1 MCFHIYMLRVLSLL
15 CLALP
20 LSAGSPV
27 FNGSFDNSKSWPVV
41 RGIGFPDPAVQHNHH
56 KAIVLQPLETS
67 DAYVTSPPV
76 QLTIGKRYEV
86 SGYVR
91 TEKLE
96 VTDTGRSPIAV
107 GAALSMASLPWDV
120 HSESIGGTHDWERV
134 RFQFIATRAED
145 RVVLE
150 AANGASFK
158 GKAWFEG
165 VSIDEVSS
173 DDAWPVKAAV
183 RTFGPAYR
191 YPQGG
196 WIYLHIEGQ
205 PYERGYQHG
214 FLMAKEI
221 PQYLE
226 RCASDYDPEA
236 KDWNEAR
243 NVANALFLR
252 GFDQEIL
259 AEIKGIA
266 EGASDAGAKWQ
277 NRRIDLIDIVTANT
291 IVEMGELRAA
301 LPMTPT
307 GLEGLHLKS
316 PQYANRDLAV
326 TERCSAFAATGKA
339 TKDGKMIVAHTTW
352 WPLTLAEQTNVMLDI
367 RPAKGRHLL
376 MQSYPGGIESGTDW
390 YQNDAGVVLT
400 ETTIRQS
407 PFNREGTPIAFRARQ
422 AIQYGDSIDKV
433 VELLSNKNNGL
444 YTNEW
449 LIGDAKTNEV
459 AMFELGTYQRKLWRS
474 GKQEWFGGTEGFY
487 WGCNNAKD
495 LQVRLEYKPD
505 PKDAP
510 EHIPYVPTER
520 DLKWQEMYE
529 QYKGAIDE
537 QFAFLA
543 FRTAPLV
550 SASAMDAKVVTADM
564 ASRLMVWAVIG
575 KPNEREWVPSE
586 WQSKSYSKNDGLY
599 SSGYRLITA
608 EPSESLR
615 LAVNQNERE
624 RAQAKPVDKD
634 SSGTSPSYR
643 RRLWEGWILPASDT
657 DVWLSAGSEAYYQ
670 DLDSGEVDE
679 RMQAHWAQYR
689 AAKLADPETPITRFE
704 EESNRGAI
712 MLDSLRKGMGDDR
725 FFDFMKK
732 YFAANTTKV
741 VKASAFLEAAGTTP
755 TMPLDKGG
763 PEYLCRDIMWQLKQ
777 AIIVYGTTTEASAN
791 RYAAEQLQKGLLNRY
806 EAAIPIR
813 KDFEVSDAELKA
825 HSVIFVG
832 RPETNAAIA
841 GFQHRLK
848 LNYDGADFRLNG
860 QDHASETEGLM
871 LATANP
877 LDHSKMF
884 LLVAGNDGLQ
894 TVKLAASRTQEAEFA
909 IYDSGKLAESGFRK
923 TPSATA
929 EGAKLTRR

>member
-1 MCFHIYMLRVLSLL
+1 MPRVFSLL
-15 CLALP
+15 LLALP
-20 LSAGSPV
+20 LFAGSPV
-27 FNGSFDNSKSWPVV
+27 FNGSFENPKSWSVV
-41 RGIGFPDPAVQHNHH
+41 RGIGFPDPAIQHDHH

-76 QLTIGKRYEV
+76 KLTIGKRYEV

-96 VTDTGRSPIAV
+96 VADTGRTPIAV
-107 GAALSMASLPWDV
+107 GAAISMASMPWDV
-120 HSESIGGTHDWERV
+120 HSESVGGSHDWARIHF
-134 RFQFIATRAED
+134 RFVATRAED
-145 RVVLE
+145 SVALE
-150 AANGASFK
+150 AANGAAFK

-165 VSIDEVSS
+165 IAIDEVSS

-183 RTFGPAYR
+183 KTYGPAYR

-214 FLMAKEI
+214 YLMAKEI

-226 RCASDYDPEA
+226 RCAADYDPQA
-236 KDWNEAR
+236 KDWKEAR

-259 AEIKGIA
+259 EEMKGIA

-277 NRRIDLIDIVTANT
+277 GRRIDLIDMVTANT
-291 IVEMGELRAA
+291 IVEMGELREA

-316 PQYANRDLAV
+316 PQYANRDAADHDH
-326 TERCSAFAATGKA
+326 CSAFAATGKA

-367 RPAKGRHLL
+367 KPAKGHRLL

-407 PFNREGTPIAFRARQ
+407 PFNREGTPIAFRARE
-422 AIQYGDSIDKV
+422 AIQYGDDIDKV
-433 VELLSNKNNGL
+433 VEILAHKNNGL

-449 LIGDAKTNEV
+449 LIGDAKNNEI
-459 AMFELGTYQRKLWRS
+459 AMFELGTNRSKLWRS
-474 GKQEWFGGTEGFY
+474 SKQEWFGGTEGFY
-487 WGCNNAKD
+487 WGCNNTKD
-495 LQVRLEYKPD
+495 LDVRLEYKPD

-520 DLKWQEMYE
+520 DLKWQDMYQ
-529 QYKGAIDE
+529 QYKGNIDE

-564 ASRLMVWAVIG
+564 ASRMMVWAVIG

-586 WQSKSYSKNDGLY
+586 RQRDGYANNDGLY
-599 SSGYRLITA
+599 SSGYRLFTV
-608 EPSESLR
+608 EPSQTLR
-615 LAVNQNERE
+615 QTVTQNERE
-624 RAQAKPVDKD
+624 RAQAKPATKESHDK
-634 SSGTSPSYR
+634 PESYR
-643 RRLWEGWILPASDT
+643 SRLWEGWILPASDRDT
-657 DVWLSAGSEAYYQ
+657 WLSAGSEEYYQ
-670 DLDSGEVDE
+670 DLDSGDLEQ
-679 RMQAHWAQYR
+679 RMQAHWADYR
-689 AAKLADPETPITRFE
+689 AAKLADPESPITRFE

-712 MLDSLRKGMGDDR
+712 LLDALRKGMGDDR
-725 FFDFMKK
+725 FFDFMRT
-732 YFAANTTKV
+732 YFAANTTKTV
-741 VKASAFLEAAGTTP
+741 QASAFLEAAGTTP

-763 PEYLCRDIMWQLKQ
+763 PDYLCRHIMAHPGQ
-777 AIIVYGTTTEASAN
+777 AIIVYGTVTEASAN
-791 RYAAEQLQKGLLNRY
+791 RYAAEQLQNHLLNRF
-806 EAAIPIR
+806 EAAVPIR

-825 HSVIFVG
+825 HNVIFVG
-832 RPETNAAIA
+832 RPETNSAIA
-841 GFQHRLK
+841 GFRHRLD
-848 LNYDGADFRLNG
+848 LDYEGANFRLNG
-860 QDHASETEGLM
+860 KDHASATEGLM
-871 LATANP
+871 FAADNP
-877 LDHSKMF
+877 LDHAHMF
-884 LLVAGNDGLQ
+884 LLLAGNSALE
-894 TVKLAASRTQEAEFA
+894 TVKLAGDRAPAAEFA
-909 IYDSGKLAESGFRK
+909 IFDSGKLAESGFRQ
-923 TPSATA
+923 PAPA
-929 EGAKLTRR
+929 AADEAAAKLTRR

>member
-1 MCFHIYMLRVLSLL
+1 MWFHIYMPRILCMLL
-15 CLALP
+15 VSLP
-20 LSAGSPV
+20 LCAGSRLV
-27 FNGSFDNSKSWPVV
+27 NGSFDNPKSWSAV
-41 RGIGFPDPAVQHNHH
+41 RGIGFADPAVQHNHH
-56 KAIVLQPLETS
+56 NAVVLQPLEVS

-76 QLTIGKRYEV
+76 KLTIGKRYEV

-96 VTDTGRSPIAV
+96 VTDTGRTPIAV
-107 GAALSMASLPWDV
+107 GAALSMASMPWDV
-120 HSESIGGTHDWERV
+120 HSESVGGTHDWARLQF
-134 RFQFIATRAED
+134 RFTATRAED
-145 RVVLE
+145 NVVLE

-165 VSIDEVSS
+165 VSLDEVSS

-183 RTFGPAYR
+183 KTYGPAYR
-191 YPQGG
+191 YPHGG

-214 FLMAKEI
+214 YLMAKEI

-226 RCASDYDPEA
+226 RCAADYDPEA

-259 AEIKGIA
+259 AEMKGIA
-266 EGASDAGAKWQ
+266 EGAADAGAKWQ
-277 NRRIDLIDIVTANT
+277 GRRIDLIDIVTANT
-291 IVEMGELRAA
+291 IVEMGELRSA

-316 PQYANRDLAV
+316 PQYANRDLAI
-326 TERCSAFAATGKA
+326 TDHCSAFAATGKA

-367 RPAKGRHLL
+367 RPTKGHHLL

-407 PFNREGTPIAFRARQ
+407 PFNRDGTPVAFRARQ
-422 AIQYGDSIDKV
+422 AIQYGDDIDKV
-433 VELLSNKNNGL
+433 VEYLSTKNNGL

-449 LIGDAKTNEV
+449 LIGDAKTNEI
-459 AMFELGTYQRKLWRS
+459 AMYELGTYQTKLWRS

-495 LQVRLEYKPD
+495 LNVRLEYKPD

-510 EHIPYVPTER
+510 EHIPYVPGSR

-529 QYKGAIDE
+529 QHKGNIDE

-550 SASAMDAKVVTADM
+550 SSAAMDAKVVTADM
-564 ASRLMVWAVIG
+564 ANRMMVWAVIG

-586 WQSKSYSKNDGLY
+586 RQREGYQKNDGLY
-599 SSGYRLITA
+599 SSGYRLITVD
-608 EPSESLR
+608 PSEALR
-615 LAVNQNERE
+615 MAVTQNETE
-624 RAQAKPVDKD
+624 RKDAKAAPEGHEK
-634 SSGTSPSYR
+634 TRPSYR
-643 RRLWEGWILPASDT
+643 NKVWEGWILPASAD
-657 DVWLSAGSEAYYQ
+657 DIWLSAGSEEYYHDLQ
-670 DLDSGEVDE
+670 SDDLDQ
-679 RMQAHWAQYR
+679 RMKAHWVEYR
-689 AAKLADPETPITRFE
+689 AAKLADPETAITHFE

-712 MLDSLRKGMGDDR
+712 LLDTLRKGMGDDR
-725 FFDFMKK
+725 FFEFMQK
-732 YFAANTTKV
+732 YFAANTTKP
-741 VKASAFLEAAGTTP
+741 VKASTFLEAAGTTP

-763 PEYLCRDIMWQLKQ
+763 PEHLCRDIMGQLSH
-777 AIIVYGTTTEASAN
+777 AIIVYGTVTEASAN

-806 EAAIPIR
+806 ESAITIR
-813 KDFEVSDAELKA
+813 KDFEVTDGELKA
-825 HSVIFVG
+825 HDVIFVG
-832 RPETNAAIA
+832 RPETNSAVA
-841 GFQHRLK
+841 GFRHRLD
-848 LNYDGADFRLNG
+848 LDYEGADFRLNG
-860 QDHASETEGLM
+860 KDHASETEGLM
-871 LATANP
+871 FAAANP
-877 LDHSKMF
+877 LDHARMF
-884 LLVAGNDGLQ
+884 LLVAGNSGLQ
-894 TVKLAASRTQEAEFA
+894 TVKLASSRPVEAEFA
-909 IYDSGKLAESGFRK
+909 IYESGKLADSGFRVS
-923 TPSATA
+923 PSAS
-929 EGAKLTRR
+929 EGATLTRR